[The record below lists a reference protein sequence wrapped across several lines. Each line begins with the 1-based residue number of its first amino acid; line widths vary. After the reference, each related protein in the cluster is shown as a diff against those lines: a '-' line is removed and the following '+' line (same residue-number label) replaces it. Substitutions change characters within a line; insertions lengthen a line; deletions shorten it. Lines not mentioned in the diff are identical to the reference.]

1 MKKAAPV
8 YWLSLLLTCAFTL
21 ATVLQQRTGL
31 WSPRSEAGSLLK
43 VLLGDGRSLFADFF
57 ARKADIS
64 FHSGYYPSIFDRTK
78 APKDTRHMT
87 ATADAHDE
95 AACTE
100 EDHTG
105 HDHAAHS
112 TPAERHEDAEQDDH
126 ADAHEKAMSFLGPPR
141 DIFEK
146 FGRNFM
152 ITQHAHMEGGDA
164 REILPWL
171 KVAADLDP
179 HRIETYT
186 VASYWLRKR
195 LDKPREAEQFLR
207 DGLKENPDS
216 FEILAELGSVY
227 YENLKESARARNVWE
242 LALKK
247 WEAQEPAKKEP
258 DNSSLTQILDR
269 LALLEETDGNYTKAI
284 DYLKRVKGLSPVPEA
299 IQKQIDELSAK
310 VK

>member
-1 MKKAAPV
+1 VKKAAPA
-8 YWLSLLLTCAFTL
+8 YWLWLLLTCAFTL
-21 ATVLQQRTGL
+21 ATVLQQRTAL

-87 ATADAHDE
+87 AAEAHEEADHKGDE
-95 AACTE
+95 HAAQSAPAEHPE
-100 EDHTG
+100 EAG
-105 HDHAAHS
+105 HDD
-112 TPAERHEDAEQDDH
+112 HEG
-126 ADAHEKAMSFLGPPR
+126 DAHEQAMNFLGKPR

-152 ITQHAHMEGGDA
+152 ITKHAHMEGGDA

-171 KVAADLDP
+171 KIAADLDP

-195 LDKPREAEQFLR
+195 LDKAKEAEQFLR

-216 FEILAELGSVY
+216 FEILTELGSVY
-227 YENLKESARARNVWE
+227 YENLKDPARARNVWE
-242 LALKK
+242 LAIKK
-247 WEAQEPAKKEP
+247 WEAQEPIAKEP
-258 DNSSLTQILDR
+258 DTFSLTQILVR

-284 DYLKRVKGLSPVPEA
+284 DHLKRVKGLSPVPEA